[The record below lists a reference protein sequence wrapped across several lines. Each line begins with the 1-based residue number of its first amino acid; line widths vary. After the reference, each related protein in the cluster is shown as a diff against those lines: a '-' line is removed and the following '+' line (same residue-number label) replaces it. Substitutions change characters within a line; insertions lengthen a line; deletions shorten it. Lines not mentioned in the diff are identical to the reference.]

1 MRKIIIIPARHAS
14 SRFPGKPLAII
25 NGKTMIERVVK
36 QCRKARGID
45 EIYVATDHVNILDK
59 ARQAGVRGIMT
70 GIHNS
75 GSDRAAEVARMLVL
89 SGNDVVINVQGDVP
103 FVSPKTIEELADFIA
118 SDDDY
123 HIATAA
129 KKRDDKKGFFD
140 KNNVKAV
147 VDKNNKALSFTRD
160 PFMVDRGTDGVWL
173 NHIGIYAYKNAALQA
188 FSSLYISAAE
198 NNEKLEQL
206 RALDAGMRIKV
217 IVSSDDCGID
227 VNTPEDLVMAN
238 KIARLE

>member
-25 NGKTMIERVVK
+25 NGKTMIERVVE

-59 ARQAGVRGIMT
+59 AWQAGANGIMT
-70 GIHNS
+70 GVHNS

-103 FVSPKTIEELADFIA
+103 FVSPKTIEELSDFIA
-118 SDDDY
+118 NDDDY

-140 KNNVKAV
+140 RNNVKAV

-160 PFMVDRGTDGVWL
+160 PFRVDRGTDGVWL
-173 NHIGIYAYKNAALQA
+173 NHIGIYAYRNAALQA

-217 IVSSDDCGID
+217 IVSSGDCGID
-227 VNTPEDLVMAN
+227 VNTPKDLVMAN